1 MAAMATVPS
10 YTPSLWVRLCHALP
24 RLDLSMQMK
33 DNVFVP
39 DSWEYQQVT
48 DTCCCRIKHDHVT
61 THWPIKEPMLLS
73 QWCVLSCNESTGG
86 LIKNSFMQIFILRFS
101 V

>member
-24 RLDLSMQMK
+24 RLDLTMQMK
-33 DNVFVP
+33 DNTFAP

-48 DTCCCRIKHDHVT
+48 PHPPTL
-61 THWPIKEPMLLS
+61 ELS
-73 QWCVLSCNESTGG
+73 TWLPFPTAAGLGWITG
-86 LIKNSFMQIFILRFS
+86 
-101 V
+101 

>member
-24 RLDLSMQMK
+24 RLDLTMQMK
-33 DNVFVP
+33 DNTFAP

-48 DTCCCRIKHDHVT
+48 PLTLERSPWLPSPTAARLGWI
-61 THWPIKEPMLLS
+61 
-73 QWCVLSCNESTGG
+73 TG
-86 LIKNSFMQIFILRFS
+86 
-101 V
+101 

>member
-24 RLDLSMQMK
+24 RLDLTMQMK
-33 DNVFVP
+33 DNTFVP

-48 DTCCCRIKHDHVT
+48 L
-61 THWPIKEPMLLS
+61 EPEPSDLLAR
-73 QWCVLSCNESTGG
+73 VRG
-86 LIKNSFMQIFILRFS
+86 
-101 V
+101 

>member
-1 MAAMATVPS
+1 MKMAAMTTVPS

-24 RLDLSMQMK
+24 RLDLTMQMK

-48 DTCCCRIKHDHVT
+48 DICRSCSKHTVATC
-61 THWPIKEPMLLS
+61 
-73 QWCVLSCNESTGG
+73 
-86 LIKNSFMQIFILRFS
+86 
-101 V
+101 

>member
-24 RLDLSMQMK
+24 RLDLTMQMK
-33 DNVFVP
+33 DNTFVP

-48 DTCCCRIKHDHVT
+48 LELSKFLLNAISIYTCA
-61 THWPIKEPMLLS
+61 
-73 QWCVLSCNESTGG
+73 
-86 LIKNSFMQIFILRFS
+86 
-101 V
+101 

>member
-48 DTCCCRIKHDHVT
+48 DTCRSCSLCRQT
-61 THWPIKEPMLLS
+61 
-73 QWCVLSCNESTGG
+73 
-86 LIKNSFMQIFILRFS
+86 
-101 V
+101 